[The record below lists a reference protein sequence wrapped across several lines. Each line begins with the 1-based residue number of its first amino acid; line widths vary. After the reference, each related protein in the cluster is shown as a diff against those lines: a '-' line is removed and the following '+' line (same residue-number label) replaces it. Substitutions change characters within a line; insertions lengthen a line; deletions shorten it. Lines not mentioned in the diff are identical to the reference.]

1 MVQLCCADLPG
12 RLQYEDVCSVLGI
25 PLTEVQG
32 RVQIQYGCKP
42 SPSFVTIRS
51 SKKVV
56 GEARALPGFGESAYG
71 RLFSTRDLACLTSV
85 ALIVPSGLISSRK
98 LALVT
103 GMPTGCF
110 VYLT

>member
-32 RVQIQYGCKP
+32 RVQIQYGCKS
-42 SPSFVTIRS
+42 SPLFRDDPIIEEGG
-51 SKKVV
+51 
-56 GEARALPGFGESAYG
+56 GEARALPGFAESAYG
-71 RLFSTRDLACLTSV
+71 RLFPTRDLACLTSV

-103 GMPTGCF
+103 GMPT
-110 VYLT
+110 